1 MAQVINTNIPSIN
14 SQRNLNKSQNQLTTS
29 LQRLSSGLRINS
41 AKDDAA
47 GLAIANRFT
56 SQIRGLTQASR
67 NANDGISL
75 AQTAEGALTESTNI
89 MQRVRELSIQSAN
102 STNSS
107 QDRLS
112 LQSEVNQLVSE
123 LDRIANT
130 TTFNGL
136 KLLDGSFTAQ
146 SFQIGAEANQ
156 TINVNVSGATA
167 STIGINKVSSTNAT
181 QGLEVATS
189 AFSVATSG
197 TAFNAQAIAADT
209 TTALGT
215 LIADQAITVGTSTVN
230 ITAANSN
237 RDASDIA
244 AALDAVN
251 GVRATASPNAASF
264 TVTTVP
270 TSTEFGDVVRFD
282 LVTGDGAQTSA
293 VEIKVDPATY
303 STDFNTGVQA
313 AVDAINVAN
322 GNDGDLTY
330 NSTTR
335 TITSAKG
342 ANIGIENF
350 DVQDNASFTIASF
363 TANAATDGTGYSFAV
378 DGDAVAV
385 AFTDAA
391 DFNAS
396 IANGDAAQDFADAI
410 NGTGALTAKGVTATV
425 LGAGA
430 SRTVQ
435 VTRGLADGTGA
446 EGALSITAVAVTG
459 GAGADTG
466 GGFTVAQI
474 DGGTTIDAGVSAVLA
489 DDGTGATNE
498 EAVIVPATIVETSQ
512 LTFAGQTLTETGG
525 AGSDSGIQVGSV
537 SVFIEQAGINIQSNV
552 GGGALG
558 GGADGILNAAAN
570 TNAVLTAGSALSD
583 ASSGNFFAAQTISI
597 QGDGTSSV
605 SLGANSTATEIA
617 AAVNKASDTTGVR
630 AAARTT
636 ATLSGL
642 DTSGVVSLTLNGEV
656 VSANVTTTNL
666 SELAIAINDKSG
678 ATGVSASISDDNTS
692 ITLIDATGNDIDLE
706 NFTSSEAPNGVVAIT
721 VTGGEGTAVTLQ
733 DGTTLDLDSTTVG
746 GNVEFQS
753 NGSFTI
759 SSNVDATAGGLFAG
773 GSGVVNSSSLETV
786 NTIDISTVA
795 GANSAIDITDGALA
809 KIDSIRADLG
819 AIQNRFTSTINSLD
833 TAVENFSAARSR
845 IQDTDFAAETANLT
859 RAQVLQQA
867 GVAML
872 AQANSL
878 PQLVLSLLQ

>member
-1 MAQVINTNIPSIN
+1 MPQIINTNVPSLN
-14 SQRNLNKSQNQLTTS
+14 AQRNLDRSQGDLQTS

-41 AKDDAA
+41 ARDDSA

-56 SQIRGLTQASR
+56 SQIRGLSQASR

-75 AQTAEGALTESTNI
+75 AQTAEGALAESTNI
-89 MQRVRELSIQSAN
+89 LQRVRELAIQSAN

-112 LQSEVNQLVSE
+112 LQSEANQLISE

-136 KLLDGSFTAQ
+136 NLLDGSFTAQ
-146 SFQIGAEANQ
+146 SFQVGAEANQ

-167 STIGINKVSSTNAT
+167 ETIGINKVSSTNAT

-209 TTALGT
+209 TTAIGS
-215 LIADQAITVGTSTVN
+215 LIADQAITVGTSTIN
-230 ITAANSN
+230 IDAANSN

-244 AALDAVN
+244 SALDAVN

-282 LVTGDGAQTSA
+282 LVTGDGAQTQA

-303 STDFNTGVQA
+303 STDFNTGVQS
-313 AVDAINVAN
+313 AVDAINTAN
-322 GNDGDLTY
+322 GDTDLSF
-330 NSTTR
+330 NATTR
-335 TITSAKG
+335 TITSEKG

-350 DVQDNASFTIASF
+350 DVQDNATFNISTF
-363 TANAATDGTGYSFAV
+363 TANAATDGTGYSFAI

-385 AFTDAA
+385 TFADAA

-410 NGTGALTAKGVTATV
+410 NGAGALTAKGISATV
-425 LGAGA
+425 LGSGAG
-430 SRTVQ
+430 RTVQ
-435 VTRGLADGTGA
+435 VTRGTAAGLGA
-446 EGALSITAVAVTG
+446 EGPLSITAVAITG
-459 GAGADTG
+459 GAAADSG
-466 GGFTVAQI
+466 GGFTVAQV
-474 DGGTTIDAGVSAVLA
+474 DGGTTIDGGVSAVLA

-498 EAVIVPATIVETSQ
+498 EAVIVPASIVETSQ
-512 LTFAGQTLTETGG
+512 ITFAGQTLTESGG
-525 AGSDSGIQVGSV
+525 AGSDSGVQIGSI

-558 GGADGILNAAAN
+558 GGGDGILNAAAN

-583 ASSGNFFAAQTISI
+583 ASSGNFFAAQTLSI
-597 QGDGTSSV
+597 QGDGSSNV
-605 SLGANSTATEIA
+605 SLAADSTAADIA
-617 AAVNKASDTTGVR
+617 ATVNKVSDTTGVR
-630 AAARTT
+630 ATARTT

-678 ATGVSASISDDNTS
+678 ATGVSATISDDNAS

-706 NFTSSEAPNGVVAIT
+706 NFTSSEAPNGVVALT

-753 NGSFTI
+753 NGSFTV

-773 GSGVVNSSSLETV
+773 GSGVVNASSLQTA

-795 GANSAIDITDGALA
+795 GANSAIDIADGALA

-819 AIQNRFTSTINSLD
+819 AIQNRFVSTISSLD

-845 IQDTDFAAETANLT
+845 IQDTDFAAETAALT
-859 RAQVLQQA
+859 RNQILQQA
-867 GVAML
+867 GVSIL
-872 AQANSL
+872 SQANSL